1 MLITKTTDLI
11 TYQEFINLEFPDDDN
26 FLYELINGELV
37 KKSAPTPQHQLI
49 SQNINLQL
57 ATFVR
62 QNQLGRVLYAPV
74 DVILDEHNAPQP
86 DLLFISN
93 QRASILT
100 KDGVMGAPDLVVEI
114 ISPSSVLRDR
124 VDKMR
129 LYRHYEVLEYWL
141 IDPQNQ
147 SFEVHTLENGDY
159 QPYSFATQTGKIESK
174 ILVGFE
180 MDLTEVFAGV

>member
-1 MLITKTTDLI
+1 M
-11 TYQEFINLEFPDDDN
+11 EFPDNDN
-26 FLYELINGELV
+26 FLYELISG
-37 KKSAPTPQHQLI
+37 KKHQKTANLPFHQLV
-49 SQNINLQL
+49 SQNVNREL

-74 DVILDEHNAPQP
+74 DVILDDYNAPQP

-93 QRASILT
+93 RRSAILT

-129 LYRHYEVLEYWL
+129 LYRQYEVLEYWL

-147 SFEVHTLENGDY
+147 SFEVYILENTDY

-174 ILVGFE
+174 ILNGFE
-180 MDLTEVFAGV
+180 IDLQEVFAGI

>member
-1 MLITKTTDLI
+1 MLIVKNTDLM
-11 TYQEFINLEFPDDDN
+11 TYQEFCQMDFPDNDN
-26 FLYELINGELV
+26 SLYELIQGELV

-49 SQNINLQL
+49 SQNINRKLDY
-57 ATFVR
+57 FVFT
-62 QNQLGRVLYAPV
+62 NQLGRVLYAPV
-74 DVILDEHNAPQP
+74 DVILDDYNAPQP

-93 QRASILT
+93 QRANILT

-129 LYRHYEVLEYWL
+129 LYRHYEVWEYWL

-147 SFEVHTLENGDY
+147 SFEVYILENADY

-180 MDLTEVFAGV
+180 MDLIEVFAGI